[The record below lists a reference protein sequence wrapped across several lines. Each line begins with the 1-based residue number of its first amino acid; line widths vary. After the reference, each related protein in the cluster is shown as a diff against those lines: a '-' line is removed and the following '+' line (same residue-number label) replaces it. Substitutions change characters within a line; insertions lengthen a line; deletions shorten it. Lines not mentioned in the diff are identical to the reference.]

1 MVGGSMA
8 MQRTVVLTLGEE
20 SPLSTSLPRGWP
32 PSADEAYEAALG
44 WTRSPVDTAEAAGR
58 APEDYVPD
66 PQPLATAFCALMQ
79 VPPTRPE
86 ASCLRL
92 ISSGGA
98 FTGYGARVAQS
109 VHPSCR
115 HAPLQTHWY
124 GALTQATR
132 VPMVCGL
139 LEVGESAAFA
149 PLSIRCWCGRTSF
162 RYTGGDCGST
172 PRRRRKHLP
181 DVLL

>member
-58 APEDYVPD
+58 DPEDYVPD

-79 VPPTRPE
+79 VPPPHAQRQA
-86 ASCLRL
+86 AS
-92 ISSGGA
+92 A
-98 FTGYGARVAQS
+98 
-109 VHPSCR
+109 
-115 HAPLQTHWY
+115 
-124 GALTQATR
+124 
-132 VPMVCGL
+132 
-139 LEVGESAAFA
+139 
-149 PLSIRCWCGRTSF
+149 SF
-162 RYTGGDCGST
+162 
-172 PRRRRKHLP
+172 
-181 DVLL
+181 